1 MIARRDPER
10 ATHEAAADV
19 PRAAAARRRLARR
32 AIITRTSPLIVIAAV
47 VVVWEL
53 AVRLFGVPAYLLPP
67 PSAIARR
74 IVTDYELLA
83 VNTWVTLGE
92 VLAGYALAIV
102 VSIPLAAILAQF
114 RLVENAVYPTLV
126 ASQTIP
132 KVAIAPILVVWFGFG
147 LTPKILI
154 AFLIC
159 FFPIV
164 VDTMTGFRCVPREV
178 IWLARSMGAPEWKTF
193 VKIRIPAALPNIFAG
208 LKVASTLAVVGA
220 VVGEFIGADRGLG
233 YQLIVA
239 NGLMDV
245 QLSFAVLVM
254 LSLLGI
260 VLYLFVDLLERIAL
274 PWHVSH
280 RVVAGVPA
288 AAAP

>member
-1 MIARRDPER
+1 MTAMSDRSTIATQSTAPPLPSTAR
-10 ATHEAAADV
+10 A
-19 PRAAAARRRLARR
+19 RAAKRVWFTR
-32 AIITRTSPLIVIAAV
+32 ASPLVLIVALL
-47 VVVWEL
+47 VVWEVC
-53 AVRLFGVPAYLLPP
+53 VRVFGVPAYLLPP

-74 IVTDYELLA
+74 MVIDYKLLA
-83 VNTWVTLGE
+83 VNAWVTLGE

-114 RLVENAVYPTLV
+114 RVVENAVYPTLV

-147 LTPKILI
+147 LTPKVLI

-178 IWLARSMGAPEWKTF
+178 IWLARSMGASQWKTF

-245 QLSFAVLVM
+245 QLSFAVLVS

-260 VLYLFVDLLERIAL
+260 ALYVAVDLLERLAL

-280 RVVAGVPA
+280 RVAGV
-288 AAAP
+288 APGVDRT

>member
-1 MIARRDPER
+1 MTAMSDRSAMAGDASDVAVVAGSRARARKR
-10 ATHEAAADV
+10 AWFT
-19 PRAAAARRRLARR
+19 RA
-32 AIITRTSPLIVIAAV
+32 SPLVVIAALL
-47 VVVWEL
+47 VVWEA
-53 AVRLFGVPAYLLPP
+53 AVRAFGVPAYLLPP
-67 PSAIARR
+67 PSAIAHRM
-74 IVTDYELLA
+74 VVDYRLLA
-83 VNTWVTLGE
+83 VNAWVTLGE

-114 RLVENAVYPTLV
+114 RVVENAVYPTLV

-147 LTPKILI
+147 LTPKVLI

-164 VDTMTGFRCVPREV
+164 VDTMTGFRSVPREV
-178 IWLARSMGAPEWKTF
+178 VWLSRSMGASQWKTF
-193 VKIRIPAALPNIFAG
+193 VKIRIPSALPNIFAG

-245 QLSFAVLVM
+245 QLSFAVLVS

-260 VLYLFVDLLERIAL
+260 ALYVVVDLLERLAL

-280 RVVAGVPA
+280 RVANA
-288 AAAP
+288 ASAAQAP